1 MYEIKQT
8 YFFKEKLKEIVEWY
22 DRVQWLGLPRGPRHS
37 RITRRNG
44 AFPHKNSASYA
55 RIRFLMKS
63 DVHTAEPFCQD
74 CTDMSFPLV

>member
-1 MYEIKQT
+1 MLGIDRFDGVLYPYAQT
-8 YFFKEKLKEIVEWY
+8 K
-22 DRVQWLGLPRGPRHS
+22 VQWLGLPHAPRHS

-63 DVHTAEPFCQD
+63 DVHTAELFCQD
-74 CTDMSFPLV
+74 CTDIDPLNKM